1 MKSRPDIYICAI
13 LLFCLFLFPISAGS
27 ARGAPQGGI
36 SLDFENVDIHT
47 FIKYISEAT
56 GHNFIPDPAVKGN
69 VTVYSPVKIT
79 PEEAFETFVS
89 MMRVHGY
96 SVQKS
101 GRNWKIVPMKDAMG
115 QGSEINASGRRPLAP
130 ADSIVTQIVQLKV
143 GVASEIA
150 KVLPSLLGLRHILH
164 PIRWLLR
171 RLPIMLRKP

>member
-1 MKSRPDIYICAI
+1 M
-13 LLFCLFLFPISAGS
+13 
-27 ARGAPQGGI
+27 
-36 SLDFENVDIHT
+36 
-47 FIKYISEAT
+47 
-56 GHNFIPDPAVKGN
+56 
-69 VTVYSPVKIT
+69 TVYSPVKIT

-150 KVLPSLLGLRHILH
+150 KVLPSLLGKDYALTPYTPSNTL
-164 PIRWLLR
+164 LLR